1 MQFFLRV
8 VIMKI
13 VILGSGVIGVTSAYY
28 LALAGHE
35 VVVLERHADVALDT
49 SFANAGQISPG
60 YASPWA
66 APGIPTKAMKWMFAA
81 NSPLTIRPDWTFAQI
96 KWMFAML
103 KNCDETRYQR
113 NKARMVRLAEYSR
126 DCLIDLRAS
135 TGINYEGRQQGTT
148 QVFRS
153 AAQLEAADKDI
164 EVLKELG
171 VPYELL
177 DTQGLLKA
185 EPALAN
191 SKVPL
196 VGGLR
201 LPNDETGDCQM
212 FTTRLAEMCREM
224 GVQFIFNTSVDE
236 LIIEGNAA
244 TGVRCGSIIHS
255 ADAVLCTLGVYTP
268 LLLKNRLSIPIYPIK
283 GYSITV
289 PIQDA
294 ARAPVSTILDETYK
308 IAITRFDDRIR
319 VGGMAELRGYNKDL
333 LASRRATLEMVVNDL
348 YPNAGDTTQASF
360 WTGLRPVT
368 PDSTPILGDTPIKGL
383 WLNAGHGT
391 LGWTMACGSAKL
403 IADLMSNQSGEIESA
418 DLNLSRYANE

>member
-1 MQFFLRV
+1 
-8 VIMKI
+8 
-13 VILGSGVIGVTSAYY
+13 
-28 LALAGHE
+28 
-35 VVVLERHADVALDT
+35 
-49 SFANAGQISPG
+49 
-60 YASPWA
+60 
-66 APGIPTKAMKWMFAA
+66 
-81 NSPLTIRPDWTFAQI
+81 
-96 KWMFAML
+96 
-103 KNCDETRYQR
+103 
-113 NKARMVRLAEYSR
+113 
-126 DCLIDLRAS
+126 
-135 TGINYEGRQQGTT
+135 
-148 QVFRS
+148 
-153 AAQLEAADKDI
+153 
-164 EVLKELG
+164 
-171 VPYELL
+171 
-177 DTQGLLKA
+177 
-185 EPALAN
+185 
-191 SKVPL
+191 
-196 VGGLR
+196 
-201 LPNDETGDCQM
+201 
-212 FTTRLAEMCREM
+212 MCREI

-236 LIIEGNAA
+236 LIIEENAA

-255 ADAVLCTLGVYTP
+255 ADAVLCTLGVYTQ

-294 ARAPVSTILDETYK
+294 TRAPVSTILDETYK

>member
-1 MQFFLRV
+1 
-8 VIMKI
+8 MKI
-13 VILGSGVIGVTSAYY
+13 IILGSGIIGVTSAYY
-28 LALAGHE
+28 LTLAGHE
-35 VVVLERHADVALDT
+35 VTVMERHASAALDT

-66 APGIPTKAMKWMFAA
+66 APGVPTKAMKWMFAA
-81 NSPLTIRPDWTFAQI
+81 NSPLTIRPDWSFAQI
-96 KWMFAML
+96 KWMLAML

-113 NKARMVRLAEYSR
+113 NKERMVRLAEYSR
-126 DCLIDLRAS
+126 DCLIDLRAN
-135 TGINYEGRQQGTT
+135 TNINYEGRQQGTT

-153 AAQLEAADKDI
+153 AAQLDAAGKDI
-164 EVLKELG
+164 EVLQQLG

-177 DTQGLLKA
+177 DTQGLLNA

-191 SKVPL
+191 SRVPL

-212 FTTRLAEMCREM
+212 FTTQLVELCRNL
-224 GVQFIFNTSVDE
+224 GVQFMFNTTIDE
-236 LIIEGNAA
+236 VLISGNTA
-244 TGVRCGSIIHS
+244 TGVRCGGTVHN

-268 LLLKNRLSIPIYPIK
+268 LLLKGRLDVPIYPIK

-289 PIQDA
+289 PITDA
-294 ARAPVSTILDETYK
+294 ARAPVSTVLDETYK
-308 IAITRFDDRIR
+308 IAITRFDNRIR

-333 LASRRATLEMVVNDL
+333 LASRRATLEMVVNEL
-348 YPNAGDTTQASF
+348 YPDAGDTKAASF

-368 PDSTPILGDTPIKGL
+368 PDSTPIIGSTPIKNL

-403 IADLMSNQSGEIESA
+403 ISDLMSDKAGDIAST
-418 DLNLSRYANE
+418 DLNLSRYVNE

>member
-1 MQFFLRV
+1 
-8 VIMKI
+8 MKI
-13 VILGSGVIGVTSAYY
+13 IILGSGIIGVTSAYY
-28 LALAGHE
+28 LTLAGHE
-35 VVVLERHADVALDT
+35 VTVMERHASAALDT

-66 APGIPTKAMKWMFAA
+66 APGVPTKAMKWMFAA
-81 NSPLTIRPDWTFAQI
+81 NSPLTIRPDWSFAQI
-96 KWMFAML
+96 KWMLAML

-113 NKARMVRLAEYSR
+113 NKERMVRLAEYSR
-126 DCLIDLRAS
+126 DCLIDLRAN
-135 TGINYEGRQQGTT
+135 TNINYEGRQQGTT

-153 AAQLEAADKDI
+153 AAQLDAAGKDI
-164 EVLKELG
+164 EVLQQLG

-177 DTQGLLKA
+177 DTQGLLNA

-191 SKVPL
+191 SRVPL

-212 FTTRLAEMCREM
+212 FTTQLVELCRNL
-224 GVQFIFNTSVDE
+224 GVQFMFNTTIDE
-236 LIIEGNAA
+236 VLISGNTA
-244 TGVRCGSIIHS
+244 TGVRCGGTVHN

-268 LLLKNRLSIPIYPIK
+268 LLLKGRLDVPIYPIK

-289 PIQDA
+289 PITDA
-294 ARAPVSTILDETYK
+294 ARAPVSTVLDETYK
-308 IAITRFDDRIR
+308 IAITRFDNRIR

-333 LASRRATLEMVVNDL
+333 LASRRATLEMVVNEL
-348 YPNAGDTTQASF
+348 YPDAGDTKAASF

-368 PDSTPILGDTPIKGL
+368 PDSTPIIGSTPIKNL

-403 IADLMSNQSGEIESA
+403 ISDLMSDKAGDIAST
-418 DLNLSRYANE
+418 DLNLSRYTNG

>member
-1 MQFFLRV
+1 
-8 VIMKI
+8 MKI
-13 VILGSGVIGVTSAYY
+13 IILGSGIIGVTSAYY
-28 LALAGHE
+28 LTLAGHE
-35 VVVLERHADVALDT
+35 VTVMERHASAGLDT

-66 APGIPTKAMKWMFAA
+66 APGVPTKAMKWMFAA
-81 NSPLTIRPDWTFAQI
+81 NSPLTIRPDWSFAQI
-96 KWMFAML
+96 KWMLAML

-113 NKARMVRLAEYSR
+113 NKERMVRLAEYSR

-135 TGINYEGRQQGTT
+135 TNINYEGRQQGTT

-153 AAQLEAADKDI
+153 AAQLDAAGKDI
-164 EVLKELG
+164 EVLQQLG

-177 DTQGLLKA
+177 DTQGLLNA

-191 SKVPL
+191 SRVPL

-212 FTTRLAEMCREM
+212 FTTQLVELCRNL
-224 GVQFIFNTSVDE
+224 GVQFIFNTTIDE
-236 LIIEGNAA
+236 VLISGNTA
-244 TGVRCGSIIHS
+244 TGVRCGGTVHN

-268 LLLKNRLSIPIYPIK
+268 LLLKGRLDVPIYPIK

-289 PIQDA
+289 PITDA
-294 ARAPVSTILDETYK
+294 ARAPVSTVLDETYK
-308 IAITRFDDRIR
+308 IAITRFDNRIR

-333 LASRRATLEMVVNDL
+333 LASRRATLEMVVNEL
-348 YPNAGDTTQASF
+348 YPDAGDTKAASF

-368 PDSTPILGDTPIKGL
+368 PDSTPIIGSTPIKNL

-403 IADLMSNQSGEIESA
+403 ISDLMSDKAGDIAST
-418 DLNLSRYANE
+418 DLNLSRYTNE

>member
-1 MQFFLRV
+1 
-8 VIMKI
+8 MKI
-13 VILGSGVIGVTSAYY
+13 IILGSGIIGVTSAYY
-28 LALAGHE
+28 LTLAGHE
-35 VVVLERHADVALDT
+35 VTVMERHASAALDT

-66 APGIPTKAMKWMFAA
+66 APGVPTKAMKWMFAA
-81 NSPLTIRPDWTFAQI
+81 NSPLTIRPDWSFAQI
-96 KWMFAML
+96 KWMLAML

-113 NKARMVRLAEYSR
+113 NKERMVRLAEYSR

-135 TGINYEGRQQGTT
+135 TNINYEGRQQGTT

-153 AAQLEAADKDI
+153 AAQLDAAGKDI
-164 EVLKELG
+164 EVLQQLG

-177 DTQGLLKA
+177 DTQGLLNA

-191 SKVPL
+191 SRVPL

-212 FTTRLAEMCREM
+212 FTTQLVELCRNL
-224 GVQFIFNTSVDE
+224 GVQFMFNTTIDE
-236 LIIEGNAA
+236 VLISGNTA
-244 TGVRCGSIIHS
+244 TGVRCGGTIHN

-268 LLLKNRLSIPIYPIK
+268 LLLKGRLDVPIYPIK

-289 PIQDA
+289 PITDA
-294 ARAPVSTILDETYK
+294 ARAPVSTVLDETYK
-308 IAITRFDDRIR
+308 IAITRFDNRIR

-333 LASRRATLEMVVNDL
+333 LASRRATLEMVVNEL
-348 YPNAGDTTQASF
+348 YPDAGDTKAASF

-368 PDSTPILGDTPIKGL
+368 PDSTPIIGSTPIKNL

-403 IADLMSNQSGEIESA
+403 ISDLMSDKSGDIAST
-418 DLNLSRYANE
+418 DLNLSRYTNE